1 MVSIALALHARG
13 IGSVLTSV
21 GAPFGHGQ
29 LGRPRANV
37 QLKVIATAPSPSQV
51 DDLQATIW
59 QLTACEPT
67 LAAKSLTQLEL
78 KCTDIRLGEAWAPMI
93 K

>member
-21 GAPFGHGQ
+21 GAFFGHGQ

-37 QLKVIATAPSPSQV
+37 QLKVATAPSPSQV
-51 DDLQATIW
+51 DDLQATI
-59 QLTACEPT
+59 
-67 LAAKSLTQLEL
+67 AAHCLR
-78 KCTDIRLGEAWAPMI
+78 TDAGRQVLDAAGA
-93 K
+93 